1 MKKTKNL
8 EIKLVISTQTED
20 QQRRFETATDL
31 LLAELVRRVKEKATK
46 NSDGST
52 RKEIHRS
59 AEMQ

>member
-1 MKKTKNL
+1 MKQNRSPR
-8 EIKLVISTQTED
+8 IKLVISTQTED

-31 LLAELVRRVKEKATK
+31 LLAELVRRVMEKANK

-52 RKEIHRS
+52 RKEIHRP

>member
-31 LLAELVRRVKEKATK
+31 LLAELVCRVMEKA
-46 NSDGST
+46 NNNGDGST
-52 RKEIHRS
+52 RKEIHRP